1 MSQFVCIT
9 GASLPETAL
18 SRLAPTGWF
27 SKTCNA
33 LGGQIGHIPKDA
45 ETAAICC
52 VKGINRVTNPLFTL
66 FLAYFCG
73 FKRHYDPVY
82 GSMT

>member
-9 GASLPETAL
+9 GAREQETK
-18 SRLAPTGWF
+18 WF
-27 SKTCNA
+27 SNSCNA

-45 ETAAICC
+45 ETAVICF
-52 VKGINRVTNPLFTL
+52 VKGLNRVTNPLFAL

-73 FKRHYDPVY
+73 FERHYNPVY
-82 GSMT
+82 EFMT

>member
-9 GASLPETAL
+9 GASLKETK
-18 SRLAPTGWF
+18 WF
-27 SKTCNA
+27 SKACNA

-45 ETAAICC
+45 KTAAICF
-52 VKGINRVTNPLFTL
+52 VKVLNRVTNPLFTL

-73 FKRHYDPVY
+73 FKRHYDPINEF
-82 GSMT
+82 MT